1 MKITGPKCKFIS
13 PNDEVVLLDVRE
25 VEHVKEFVFL
35 GSVVPNSFEDVRRR
49 ISLASAAFG
58 RLKIPI

>member
-1 MKITGPKCKFIS
+1 MTV
-13 PNDEVVLLDVRE
+13 VVLDGSK
-25 VEHVKEFVFL
+25 VEHAKEFVFL
-35 GSVVPNSFEDVRRR
+35 VSVVPNSSDEVRRR